1 METNKKN
8 VVHASADC
16 FGGTRVLVVKLD
28 KTYQCAPDAPEVYKR
43 PDMYE
48 KVRKYWR
55 VSALFSGVRYAFE
68 GDPVNDS
75 AFLGWDISPLVKGQS
90 PVRYFNC

>member
-1 METNKKN
+1 
-8 VVHASADC
+8 VVA
-16 FGGTRVLVVKLD
+16 
-28 KTYQCAPDAPEVYKR
+28 VYKPKR
-43 PDMYE
+43 WYPVEDA
-48 KVRKYWR
+48 K
-55 VSALFSGVRYAFE
+55 LFSGVRYAFE